1 MEFFHAKIYWSG
13 YGEIITNVAELP
25 SSDGSGLTDLNGE
38 YAILWVSL
46 KDTEILELRRYLESE
61 SEKSVSDDEFEKYM
75 QAAFYNGSPI
85 DSWFNLGKFL
95 QVCHQLQISPTMF
108 YYRYEH
114 ILTLNMK

>member
-25 SSDGSGLTDLNGE
+25 SPDGSGLTDLNGE

-75 QAAFYNGSPI
+75 QATFYNGSPI
-85 DSWFNLGKFL
+85 DSWFNLEKFL
-95 QVCHQLQISPTMF
+95 RVCHRLQISPTMF

-114 ILTLNMK
+114 ILTLYMK

>member
-46 KDTEILELRRYLESE
+46 KDTEILELRHYLEMMS
-61 SEKSVSDDEFEKYM
+61 SKNIWK
-75 QAAFYNGSPI
+75 
-85 DSWFNLGKFL
+85 
-95 QVCHQLQISPTMF
+95 QLSTMDL
-108 YYRYEH
+108 R
-114 ILTLNMK
+114 